1 MPTPKTVSNYFHQDS
16 SHDILSLYW
25 LLISISWFFSH
36 FSFRFLLQLLAIEA
50 NWFHFVLFF
59 PVADIWRWTQ
69 MVLMMLILIST
80 MVRESFYI
88 VFCPGMKRKQTR
100 SELVQNLFVIISFI
114 IPFMVFAKSQDF
126 LTMSYK
132 YWCEL
137 PLEEARVLP

>member
-1 MPTPKTVSNYFHQDS
+1 
-16 SHDILSLYW
+16 
-25 LLISISWFFSH
+25 
-36 FSFRFLLQLLAIEA
+36 
-50 NWFHFVLFF
+50 
-59 PVADIWRWTQ
+59 

-114 IPFMVFAKSQDF
+114 IPFIVFAKSQDF